1 MNRYDELLKRLLA
14 VCKSQPEIK
23 AVIIVGSQAREISKA
38 DEYSDPDLIVACSKP
53 DILLSDD
60 KLASK
65 LGRIVYSFVED
76 TIAGEKERRIL
87 FENSLDV
94 DMIVMT
100 EDKLAQLI
108 KSHVADDLMN
118 RGFSVCY
125 DNCGISDYIDRS
137 SIIAQRH
144 YTALSEEEFKNL
156 TNDFMFHT
164 VWAEKKIRRGE
175 LWTAIMC
182 VNGYLK
188 TKLITVI
195 EMYEHCIHG
204 TAYDTWHNGRMAEQW
219 AEPFIVDKLG
229 DCFSRYDADDLL
241 YALTATRELFLTL
254 AKECA
259 SAYGYTTGIPEIDS

>member
-1 MNRYDELLKRLLA
+1 MNRYDDLMKRLLA

-38 DEYSDPDLIVACSKP
+38 DEYSGLDLIVACSKP

>member
-1 MNRYDELLKRLLA
+1 MNRYDELMKRLLA
-14 VCKSQPEIK
+14 VCETQPEIK
-23 AVIIVGSQAREISKA
+23 AVIIVGSQAREISKV
-38 DEYSDPDLIVACSKP
+38 DEYSDLDLIVACSKP

-94 DMIVMT
+94 DVIVMS
-100 EDKLAQLI
+100 EDSLVNLL
-108 KSHVADDLMN
+108 KSHNADFILN
-118 RGFSVCY
+118 RGFSICY
-125 DNCGISDYIDRS
+125 DACGISQLICKSPKITPCDF
-137 SIIAQRH
+137 
-144 YTALSEEEFKNL
+144 TALSEESFRNL

-195 EMYEHCIHG
+195 EMCEHIIHG
-204 TAYDTWHNGRMAEQW
+204 TTYDTWHNGRMAEQW

-241 YALTATRELFLTL
+241 SALTATRELFLTL
-254 AKECA
+254 ARECA

>member
-1 MNRYDELLKRLLA
+1 MQRYEELKKRLLDL
-14 VCKSQPEIK
+14 CNSQSEIK
-23 AVIIVGSQAREISKA
+23 AVIIIGSQARETCKA
-38 DEYSDPDLIVACSKP
+38 DEYSDLDLIVACSEP

-87 FENSLDV
+87 FEKSLDV
-94 DMIVMT
+94 DVIVMS
-100 EDKLAQLI
+100 EDSLVNLL
-108 KSHVADDLMN
+108 KSHNADFILN
-118 RGFSVCY
+118 RGFSLCY
-125 DNCGISDYIDRS
+125 DACGISQLICKS
-137 SIIAQRH
+137 SKITPCDL
-144 YTALSEEEFKNL
+144 TALSEESFCNI
-156 TNDFMFHT
+156 TNDFIFHT

-182 VNGYLK
+182 VNCYLK

-195 EMYEHCIHG
+195 EMYERYVHG
-204 TAYDTWHNGRMAEQW
+204 NAYDTWHNGRMAEQW

-241 YALTATRELFLTL
+241 SALTATRELFLTL